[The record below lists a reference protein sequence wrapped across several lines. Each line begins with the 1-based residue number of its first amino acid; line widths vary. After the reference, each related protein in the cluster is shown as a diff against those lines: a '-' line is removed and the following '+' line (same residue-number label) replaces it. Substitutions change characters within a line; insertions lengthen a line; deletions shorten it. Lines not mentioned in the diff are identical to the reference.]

1 MPLSSLNA
9 HVYSLWRVIRPQ
21 VSRHLHI
28 FLPGWIGLPLLLV
41 FTLTSSY
48 TGIII
53 SKSWIIIQNRFPEY
67 SQHVPDPY
75 PVIGEKAYGKF
86 GRYVCFL
93 FIYHPLCLIIKLQTS
108 LVRSEFLVLLVF
120 WDVCCV
126 LPVCLDCPYLID
138 PLILYGIYLQSGETK
153 YQV

>member
-86 GRYVCFL
+86 GRYVWVFFHLSSTLLDYKITDEFSEVRIPRLISFLRCMLCAASVSGL
-93 FIYHPLCLIIKLQTS
+93 FI
-108 LVRSEFLVLLVF
+108 
-120 WDVCCV
+120 
-126 LPVCLDCPYLID
+126 LD
-138 PLILYGIYLQSGETK
+138 
-153 YQV
+153 

>member
-86 GRYVCFL
+86 GRYVWCFFHL
-93 FIYHPLCLIIKLQTS
+93 SSTLLDYKITDEFSEVRIPRLISFLRCMLCAASVSGLSI
-108 LVRSEFLVLLVF
+108 
-120 WDVCCV
+120 
-126 LPVCLDCPYLID
+126 LD
-138 PLILYGIYLQSGETK
+138 
-153 YQV
+153 